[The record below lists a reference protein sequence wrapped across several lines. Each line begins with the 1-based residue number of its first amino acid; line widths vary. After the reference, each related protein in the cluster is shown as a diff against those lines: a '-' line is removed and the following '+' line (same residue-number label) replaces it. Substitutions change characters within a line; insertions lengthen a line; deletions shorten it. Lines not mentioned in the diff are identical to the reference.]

1 MSNRILIPISL
12 LLLAALLSNSC
23 GETNDSRET
32 TSPVSSDSTPAVE
45 TPKGLLYT
53 TSAEEAGKL
62 GLDGYE
68 FNVYIRSEGTWENPD
83 LYSAEEN
90 GDNFNDAVYRRR
102 IKLEDTFGFTIK
114 QTYSANTYLNELGT
128 LVLAGDDTFDC
139 AFPMARQAAT
149 DAQKGVLCDLNTL
162 NFINLDSDIWARTFN
177 ETLSFDGKQFFAA
190 GDISTNSFDSIRTF
204 MFNKELLAKYNLES
218 PYELVRSGKWTLDKL
233 NEMVAKVSLDI
244 NGDSKMTADDQWGMA
259 WQSAING
266 NILFYGCDE
275 HLTIKGQDDIP
286 KLVIGN
292 QRSYDVFQK
301 IQKQISNSDLYFLG
315 GDTEI
320 KDIFKAGRSLF
331 LTEVLYHV
339 KTFRDMEIDFGVIP
353 SPKYDESQESYMQY
367 VDSWCP
373 SPVVI
378 PKTVKNLDRA
388 AFFVQLL
395 AETGREFIRDEYYE
409 KSISSKSLRD
419 EESVEMLDIIVNNY
433 VLDNAVIYSW
443 GGLSDAFKN
452 SFTGSE
458 GLASL
463 LATYQSACEAAIDA
477 TAKAYSEL
485 E

>member
-1 MSNRILIPISL
+1 MKNKRLITIAMLITAILAS
-12 LLLAALLSNSC
+12 SC
-23 GETNDSRET
+23 GGENQPTET
-32 TSPVSSDSTPAVE
+32 TTSEPDATTVEAVPE
-45 TPKGLLYT
+45 GLLYS
-53 TSAEEAGKL
+53 TSADEAKKL

-68 FNVYIRSEGTWENPD
+68 FNVYVRALDTWNNPD
-83 LYSAEEN
+83 LTVEEEN
-90 GDNFNDAVYRRR
+90 GDNFNDAVYRRQV
-102 IKLEDTFGFTIK
+102 KLEDTFGFTIK
-114 QTYSANTYLNELGT
+114 QVYSANTYLNELAT
-128 LVLAGDDTFDC
+128 LVLAGDDSIDV

-149 DAQKGVLCDLNTL
+149 DAQQGVLCDLKTL
-162 NFINLDSDIWARTFN
+162 NYIDLDSEVWAHTFN
-177 ETLSFDGKQFFAA
+177 DTLSFGGKLFFAT
-190 GDISTNSFDSIRTF
+190 GDITTNSYDSIRTF
-204 MFNKELLAKYNLES
+204 MFNKELISKYQLES

-233 NEMVAKVSLDI
+233 NEMVSQVSLDI

-275 HLTIKGQDDIP
+275 HLTVKGSDDIP

-301 IQKQISNSDLYFLG
+301 IQKQISDSDLYYLG

-320 KDIFKAGRSLF
+320 KDIFRAGRSLF

-339 KTFRDMEIDFGVIP
+339 KTFRDMDIDFGVIP
-353 SPKYDESQESYMQY
+353 SPKYDEDQEGYMQY

-378 PKTVKNLDRA
+378 PKTAQNLDRS

-395 AETGREFIRDEYYE
+395 AETGREFIHDEYYE

-443 GGLSDAFKN
+443 GGLADGFKT
-452 SFTGSE
+452 SFTQSE

-463 LATYQSACEAAIDA
+463 LATYQSGCEAAIKA
-477 TAKAYSEL
+477 TAESYAEL

>member
-1 MSNRILIPISL
+1 MSNRKLIPISL
-12 LLLAALLSNSC
+12 LLLAALLTNSC
-23 GETNDSRET
+23 GKANDPQEVT
-32 TSPVSSDSTPAVE
+32 APDSSDSTTVAE
-45 TPKGLLYT
+45 TQKGLLYT
-53 TSAEEAGKL
+53 TSADEAAKL

-68 FNVYIRSEGTWENPD
+68 FNVIIRSEGTWENPD
-83 LYSAEEN
+83 LCTEEEN
-90 GDNFNDAVYRRR
+90 GDNFNDAVYRRQ
-102 IKLEDTFGFTIK
+102 IKLEDTFGFTINK
-114 QTYSANTYLNELGT
+114 VYSENTYLNELPT
-128 LVLAGDDTFDC
+128 LVLAGDDTYDC
-139 AFPMARQAAT
+139 AFPMARQAAS
-149 DAQKGVLCDLNTL
+149 DAQQGVLCDLKKL
-162 NFINLDSDIWARTFN
+162 NYIDLDSDVWAHTFN
-177 ETLSFDGKQFFAA
+177 NTLSFDGKLFFAT
-190 GDISTNSFDSIRTF
+190 GDISTNSYDSIRTF
-204 MFNKELLAKYNLES
+204 MFNKELLAKNNLES

-233 NEMVAKVSLDI
+233 NEMVSQVSLDI
-244 NGDSKMTADDQWGMA
+244 NGDSKMTVDDQWGMA

-275 HLTIKGQDDIP
+275 HLTVKGADDIP

-353 SPKYDESQESYMQY
+353 SPKYDESQEGYMQY

-378 PKTVKNLDRA
+378 PVTAKSVDRS

-419 EESVEMLDIIVNNY
+419 EESIEMLDIIVNNY
-433 VLDNAVIYSW
+433 ALDAAVIYTW
-443 GGLSDAFKN
+443 GGLSDGFKN

-463 LATYQSACEAAIDA
+463 LATYQSACEAAIKA
-477 TAKAYSEL
+477 TAEAYAKL
-485 E
+485 D